1 MTEKRKDEGSAK
13 RAGQEPPLAE
23 WIIGVVGLIL
33 VAGTIGF
40 LIFKAVNKDERPPDI
55 VINVESVAQVENGY
69 VVSFR
74 AINHGGATAASVV
87 IEGELRDEAG
97 DTESSETTID
107 YIPSRSEVSGGLF
120 FTRNPAPD
128 RLQIRAK
135 GYETP

>member
-1 MTEKRKDEGSAK
+1 MAEKRKEGRSTQRADEA
-13 RAGQEPPLAE
+13 PPLAE

-40 LIFKAVNKDERPPDI
+40 LIFKAVEKDERAPDI
-55 VINVESVAQVENGY
+55 VITIESVAQVENGY

-74 AINHGGATAASVV
+74 AMNRGGMTAASVV
-87 IEGELRDEAG
+87 IEGELKDAGG

-107 YIPSRSEVSGGLF
+107 YIPSRSEARGGLF
-120 FTRNPAPD
+120 FTRDPAPD

-135 GYETP
+135 GYESP